1 MQHKSHLCQS
11 VKLRKDGGAD
21 VEGWHPRPSTS
32 GWTSWP
38 STSWTSWT
46 GGTCECEEF
55 PDHPHIFLFLRI
67 LESTQDF
74 GGAYTCSNAFLVFFP
89 SLWDFLPQR
98 QSHASS
104 KFFKFKI
111 ATRVFCCKKY
121 TSTIRKGSAKF
132 CSSSIHDWY
141 LFTLIFSILF
151 SAKIFHWSS
160 NFKLSI
166 QTILAHLWHLPV
178 VQI

>member
-1 MQHKSHLCQS
+1 METVDIWAESLFARRYSWVHAEVTCSISLTS
-11 VKLRKDGGAD
+11 ASPVKLRKDGGAD
-21 VEGWHPRPSTS
+21 VEGWRPRPSKS
-32 GWTSWP
+32 GWPSWP

-74 GGAYTCSNAFLVFFP
+74 GGTYACSDAFLVFFP

-104 KFFKFKI
+104 KFLLGLQRGFFV
-111 ATRVFCCKKY
+111 AQ
-121 TSTIRKGSAKF
+121 STLVQSGRGSAKF
-132 CSSSIHDWY
+132 CSSSILDWY
-141 LFTLIFSILF
+141 LSTL
-151 SAKIFHWSS
+151 
-160 NFKLSI
+160 NFFDSFLC
-166 QTILAHLWHLPV
+166 
-178 VQI
+178 